1 MAIYDRAY
9 RAYAGPTTPE
19 WSRFLVLPRYAF
31 EGVFASKLF
40 TSFFALCFV
49 PSLVG
54 AILVY
59 LHHNLKAL
67 SVLGM
72 TPDQLLAIDASF
84 FLALLA
90 ISGMML
96 GFLLTLLVGP
106 GLISRDLLHDALPLY
121 LSRPFSRTEYVA
133 GKTAV
138 LVLLLSAISWVPL
151 LLVWVLKASLDHT
164 WARANLRIVPALAL
178 GGMLWILLL
187 SLVTLAISA
196 TVKRRILAQATLVGF
211 FFIAAGFGGV
221 VNAILGT
228 TYGSMLA
235 LSEVIQRIWA
245 GLFGVPSFNGNPMP
259 LAAAWISALAFTLLC
274 LRLLAR
280 KVRAH
285 EVVS

>member
-1 MAIYDRAY
+1 MAIYERAY
-9 RAYAGPTTPE
+9 RAYVGPTTPE

-31 EGVFASKLF
+31 EAVFASKLF

-54 AILVY
+54 AVLVY

-67 SVLGM
+67 AVLNI
-72 TPDQLLAIDASF
+72 TSDQLIVINPTF
-84 FLALLA
+84 FLWLLT
-90 ISGMML
+90 ISSLML

-121 LSRPFSRTEYVA
+121 LSRPFSRGEYVA
-133 GKTAV
+133 GKMSV
-138 LVLLLSAISWVPL
+138 LVILQSSVSWVPL
-151 LLVWVLKASLDHT
+151 LLVWLLQASLDRS
-164 WARANLRIVPALAL
+164 WGLANLRILPALVI
-178 GGMLWILLL
+178 GGLLWILLL
-187 SLVTLAISA
+187 SLLALAISA

-211 FFIAAGFGGV
+211 FFILAAFGAI
-221 VNAILGT
+221 VNGILGT
-228 TYGSMLA
+228 TYGTMLA

-245 GLFGVPSFNGNPMP
+245 GLFGVAPLNPDSMP
-259 LAAAWISALAFTLLC
+259 LAAAWVSAVAFSLLC
-274 LRLLAR
+274 LRQLAR

>member
-1 MAIYDRAY
+1 MAIYERAY
-9 RAYAGPTTPE
+9 RAYAGPVTPE

-49 PSLVG
+49 PSVVA

-67 SVLGM
+67 SVLNM
-72 TPDQLLAIDASF
+72 TPDQLLPIDARF
-84 FLALLA
+84 FLVLLT
-90 ISGMML
+90 ISGLLL
-96 GFLLTLLVGP
+96 GFLVTLLVGP

-121 LSRPFSRTEYVA
+121 LSRPFSRVEYVA
-133 GKTAV
+133 GKMAV
-138 LVLLLSAISWVPL
+138 LVLLQSAISWVPL
-151 LLVWVLKASLDHT
+151 LLVWVLQAVLDVG
-164 WARANLRIVPALAL
+164 WAGQHLRIVPALAV
-178 GGMLWILLL
+178 GGTLWILLL
-187 SLVTLAISA
+187 SLLTLAISA

-211 FFIAAGFGGV
+211 FFIAAAFGGI
-221 VNAILGT
+221 VNVILDT
-228 TYGSMLA
+228 SYGSMLA
-235 LSEVIQRIWA
+235 LSEVIQHIWA
-245 GLFGVPSFNGNPMP
+245 GLFGTAP
-259 LAAAWISALAFTLLC
+259 LSTIPLSLPAAWISAVAFALLC